1 MNENQD
7 ENLVGFASLM
17 HNQFVRPLKD
27 SEKFKERYKDVNLQL
42 FFNITDATHSAVLIL
57 KDGTIDIKGIA
68 QADKSELEKAGTHCD
83 AKIETDMKTFSS
95 MDDMSTLKTLGKI
108 FSGKLK
114 IKGGKHLKVLQEL
127 RVLAEEE
134 DAQDFF

>member
-1 MNENQD
+1 MNGNQN

-57 KDGTIDIKGIA
+57 KNGTIDIKGIA
-68 QADKSELEKAGTHCD
+68 QVDKSELKKARNQCD
-83 AKIETDMKTFSS
+83 AKIETDMKTFIS
-95 MDDMSTLKTLGKI
+95 MNGLSTLKTIGKI

-114 IKGGKHLKVLQEL
+114 IKGGKHLKLLQEL

-134 DAQDFF
+134 DAQDYF

>member
-68 QADKSELEKAGTHCD
+68 NTDKNELEKAGTQCD
-83 AKIETDMKTFSS
+83 AKIETDMKTFAS
-95 MDDMSTLKTLGKI
+95 MDDMSTFKTLGKI

-114 IKGGKHLKVLQEL
+114 IKGGKQLKLLQEL

-134 DAQDFF
+134 DAQDYF

>member
-1 MNENQD
+1 MNGNQN

-27 SEKFKERYKDVNLQL
+27 SEKFKEQYKDVNLQL
-42 FFNITDATHSAVLIL
+42 FFNITDASHSAVLIL
-57 KDGTIDIKGIA
+57 KNGTIDIKGIA
-68 QADKSELEKAGTHCD
+68 QVDKSELAKARNQCD
-83 AKIETDMKTFSS
+83 AKVETDMKTFVS
-95 MDDMSTLKTLGKI
+95 MNDMSTFKTLGKI
-108 FSGKLK
+108 ISGKLK
-114 IKGGKHLKVLQEL
+114 IKGGKHLKLLQEL

>member
-1 MNENQD
+1 MNGNQN

-57 KDGTIDIKGIA
+57 KSGTINIKSIA
-68 QADKSELEKAGTHCD
+68 QADKSELEKARNQCD
-83 AKIETDMKTFSS
+83 AKIETDMKTFVS
-95 MDDMSTLKTLGKI
+95 MNDLSTLKTLGKI

-114 IKGGKHLKVLQEL
+114 IKGGKHLKMLQEL
-127 RVLAEEE
+127 RLLAEEE

>member
-1 MNENQD
+1 VNGDQN

-42 FFNITDATHSAVLIL
+42 FFNITDASHSAVLIL
-57 KDGTIDIKGIA
+57 KNGTIDIKGIA
-68 QADKSELEKAGTHCD
+68 KEDKSELEKAGTQCD
-83 AKIETDMKTFSS
+83 AKIETDMNTFVS
-95 MDDMSTLKTLGKI
+95 MDDMSTFKTIGKI
-108 FSGKLK
+108 ISGKLK
-114 IKGGKHLKVLQEL
+114 IKGGKNLKLLQEL

>member
-42 FFNITDATHSAVLIL
+42 FFSITDATHSAVLIL
-57 KDGTIDIKGIA
+57 KNGTIDIKGIA
-68 QADKSELEKAGTHCD
+68 RADKSELEKAGTQCD

-95 MDDMSTLKTLGKI
+95 MDGMSTFKTLGKI